1 MSAIWKAHIALFL
14 VALIYGGNYSI
25 AKVVMDDGYMEPLGF
40 ILLRV
45 TTGVVLFT
53 LLHRF
58 WVRERIRREDWWR
71 LMLCGLFG
79 VAINQ
84 MFFFMG
90 LKRTLPIHAS
100 LLMTTTP
107 ILVLLISSLMIGERI
122 TLRKVLGVLL
132 GAIGAILLLMQGG
145 QVNWSQT
152 GLAGDLMVLV
162 NAASYGLYLVLVRR
176 LMTTYNPI
184 TVVRWV
190 FTFGL
195 LYVFPF
201 GAGELAA
208 VDWGAFHLWIWL
220 AVLYVLLFTTF
231 FTYLFNAYA
240 LTVVSPSV
248 VSFYIYLQPLLAA
261 VIALLMGQDRLDG
274 VKLGAAALIFI
285 GVYLVS
291 QVKKSTQIEKKMD

>member
-1 MSAIWKAHIALFL
+1 
-14 VALIYGGNYSI
+14 NYSI

-45 TTGVVLFT
+45 ATGVVLFT

-122 TLRKVLGVLL
+122 TFRKVLGVVL
-132 GAIGAILLLMQGG
+132 GATGAILLLMQGG

-152 GLAGDLMVLV
+152 G
-162 NAASYGLYLVLVRR
+162 
-176 LMTTYNPI
+176 
-184 TVVRWV
+184 
-190 FTFGL
+190 
-195 LYVFPF
+195 
-201 GAGELAA
+201 
-208 VDWGAFHLWIWL
+208 
-220 AVLYVLLFTTF
+220 
-231 FTYLFNAYA
+231 
-240 LTVVSPSV
+240 
-248 VSFYIYLQPLLAA
+248 
-261 VIALLMGQDRLDG
+261 
-274 VKLGAAALIFI
+274 
-285 GVYLVS
+285 
-291 QVKKSTQIEKKMD
+291 